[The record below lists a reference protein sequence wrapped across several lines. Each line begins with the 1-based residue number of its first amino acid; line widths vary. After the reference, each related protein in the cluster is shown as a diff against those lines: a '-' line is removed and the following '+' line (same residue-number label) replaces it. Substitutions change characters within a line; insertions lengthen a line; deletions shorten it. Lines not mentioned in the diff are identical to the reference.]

1 MVGRGEEEEWIRLEG
16 EGRRGR
22 RRRKVGGGR
31 RRKGFRRAAS
41 KTIFNAHGIENAHM
55 PCTCRQGRVKLTLFA
70 K

>member
-1 MVGRGEEEEWIRLEG
+1 MRERSRLDWREKDDEG
-16 EGRRGR
+16 AKKEEGRRW
-22 RRRKVGGGR
+22 KE
-31 RRKGFRRAAS
+31 KGFRRAAS